1 MQTRGQI
8 GDFFYKFEQQIFSSC
23 QLVTQTVPVWRG
35 VLIYNLAQNLPMRG
49 KLSDITVVH
58 SSCLTSYFSTDV

>member
-1 MQTRGQI
+1 MQTCGQTGEI
-8 GDFFYKFEQQIFSSC
+8 FYKFEQQIFSSC
-23 QLVTQTVPVWRG
+23 QLVTQTVPAWRG

-58 SSCLTSYFSTDV
+58 SSCLASYFSTDV